1 VSTEN
6 TNGPTKGAVLR
17 VVLDECVGL
26 DSLLARQFQRSLRPD
41 QAVEFVLLAAAHR
54 AIPDAE
60 ILGKLLG
67 PGTVLLTSD
76 RVLHNQAC
84 DLGLL
89 SCTLNTRGEL
99 IRTKL
104 PDVRAPRA
112 IPARGGDALK
122 TDYAHGPNSIVSALK
137 AGLDERAFKKYRTRR
152 RRIRSYFGSESNI
165 SQVALTVG
173 AKVVHEGH
181 ISGFFLAAAGY
192 SGVKGIRASEGY
204 ALATG
209 GEWDPALCLIHALQE
224 LYLLQLETV
233 CIDLYIIPS
242 DSLAL
247 CRQLQSQ
254 PATACDRPSARALS
268 KVLHALTSARVF
280 PCVKGPVF
288 DGMEHKLNQLA
299 RTPNNEL
306 VPVDFGRVI
315 ESLKHC

>member
-1 VSTEN
+1 MKDT
-6 TNGPTKGAVLR
+6 TGPIKGAVLR

-26 DSLLARQFQRSLRPD
+26 DSLLARQFQQSLPPD
-41 QAVEFVLLAAAHR
+41 QPVEFVLISTAHR
-54 AIPDAE
+54 AIPDSE

-84 DLGLL
+84 DLGLR
-89 SCTLNTRGEL
+89 SYTLNARGDLTRM
-99 IRTKL
+99 KL
-104 PDVRAPRA
+104 PDVRAPEI
-112 IPARGGDALK
+112 IPARGGDVLK
-122 TDYAHGPNSIVSALK
+122 TDYTHGPNSIASALK
-137 AGLDERAFKKYRTRR
+137 TGLDERAFKKYRTRR

-173 AKVVHEGH
+173 ARVARQGY
-181 ISGFFLAAAGY
+181 ISGFFLSVAGY

-233 CIDLYIIPS
+233 CADLYIIPS

-247 CRQLQSQ
+247 CRQLQSE
-254 PATACDRPSARALS
+254 PAIVCDRPSARALS
-268 KVLHALTSARVF
+268 KVLHALTLARVF

-288 DGMEHKLNQLA
+288 DSMEHKLNQLA
-299 RTPNNEL
+299 RAPNNEL
-306 VPVDFGRVI
+306 VPVDFGRII